1 MCWWYRANC
10 LHFAAK
16 QLSWSRRGGE
26 RLQRILNTEG
36 GILVGTEGSSSRNAW
51 NTPQKWMYRSLFGTK
66 EKVQKTAL
74 EDDHFAPTTTSKDLG
89 NFLGLENLTE
99 CSTLSEQ
106 VVLKNSDSGRATT
119 STCSSESETARLLAE
134 ESNLKW
140 NPLLRKAKENLMSNA
155 DTLFFTVKQP
165 ISQIGG
171 PSPQNHDG
179 NEEEIFELSC
189 DEPDGIST
197 NSGEDYRETVT
208 CEACSNVFWKVINR
222 KETKKRRAS
231 HKKPP
236 YDPSSLS
243 CDQWIL
249 KKPLLPRSH
258 VQKSKREIWY
268 LKKSVDTSTSTR
280 SEITGKWVPRCSRPH
295 VFLQRNLRSCK
306 RKVDAFLAEHRKKQ
320 PQRTKKRS
328 KKKQLFIFKLPESPS
343 SIVISDNETSEV
355 EISTV
360 KRKLTSAVL
369 SRGDRTKKSSCD
381 FSDDS
386 ITYES
391 GFYSSDYK
399 SVQFENSTSTNV
411 DKFTFDFRPLNFV
424 PDGTAAFSTS
434 TSLCPENQLCPPNE
448 KGRKWAGLQSK
459 SHSFGWLKPSGFTSM
474 IAKLKARPLTT
485 SGSVVNET

>member
-1 MCWWYRANC
+1 MM
-10 LHFAAK
+10 
-16 QLSWSRRGGE
+16 RR
-26 RLQRILNTEG
+26 QRRRCVG
-36 GILVGTEGSSSRNAW
+36 GTERAVYTLRQNNSLSQEEVESAFGELYS
-51 NTPQKWMYRSLFGTK
+51 SLFGTK
-66 EKVQKTAL
+66 EKVEKTAL
-74 EDDHFAPTTTSKDLG
+74 DDDHFAPTTTSRDLG
-89 NFLGLENLTE
+89 NFLGLENLIE
-99 CSTLSEQ
+99 CSTLPEQ
-106 VVLKNSDSGRATT
+106 VVLKNSDSGRATA

-189 DEPDGIST
+189 DEHDGIST

-222 KETKKRRAS
+222 KETKKRRVS

-236 YDPSSLS
+236 YDPTSLS

-268 LKKSVDTSTSTR
+268 LKKSIGTSTQ
-280 SEITGKWVPRCSRPH
+280 SEVSGKWVPRCSRPH

-306 RKVDAFLAEHRKKQ
+306 RKVDAFLAEHRKKP

-328 KKKQLFIFKLPESPS
+328 KKKELFIFKLPESPS
-343 SIVISDNETSEV
+343 SIVISDNELSEV

-360 KRKLTSAVL
+360 KRKLISAVL
-369 SRGDRTKKSSCD
+369 SRGDRTKKGSCD

-386 ITYES
+386 ITHES

-399 SVQFENSTSTNV
+399 SVQFESSTSTNV

-424 PDGTAAFSTS
+424 PDGKAAFSTS
-434 TSLCPENQLCPPNE
+434 TSLCPENQLHPQNE
-448 KGRKWAGLQSK
+448 KGRKWAGLQNK
-459 SHSFGWLKPSGFTSM
+459 SHSKVSPSSFGWLKPSGFTSM
-474 IAKLKARPLTT
+474 IAKLKARPLTS
-485 SGSVVNET
+485 SGSVVKEA